1 MPNKVC
7 FISPEYWPLSGG
19 TGAYVYYLSN
29 ELLKNG
35 YKIYVVTGS
44 NQGQDV
50 HVNPQ
55 LDVSFL
61 KIPKIPIVKSFML
74 AGNSQ
79 RKLNSVRKTAN
90 VDITHPQLPLTPNFA
105 VPPNFGKT
113 IVCTVHSTW
122 KGEAEA
128 IQGEPY
134 SRLNA
139 NEKFL
144 VSFNWFLRFFE
155 EGMLSRARKII
166 AVSHF
171 TKWELTN
178 YYKIP
183 ANKIQVIH
191 NGVDINKFKPAVDKR
206 KVKAELGFNPD
217 DLAIVSV
224 GRLYARKG
232 LFTLIDSMPSVV
244 KRYPNAKFIISG
256 KGQSDE
262 MNKLIAHAEKL
273 GVKNNII
280 FTGYYP
286 DKKLPRLYQAA
297 DVFAFSTFY
306 EHHPFA
312 VLEALATGL
321 PVVTTTV
328 GGIPETIESGKN
340 GLLVEP
346 FNARAFGE
354 KILYLLE
361 HPVAATEMG
370 AQARKTIVE
379 NYDWSIVV
387 KDAMKVYDEALS

>member
-1 MPNKVC
+1 MLAAASSRKLQ
-7 FISPEYWPLSGG
+7 S
-19 TGAYVYYLSN
+19 
-29 ELLKNG
+29 
-35 YKIYVVTGS
+35 
-44 NQGQDV
+44 
-50 HVNPQ
+50 
-55 LDVSFL
+55 
-61 KIPKIPIVKSFML
+61 VKS
-74 AGNSQ
+74 
-79 RKLNSVRKTAN
+79 TAN

-113 IVCTVHSTW
+113 LICTVHSTW

-128 IQGEPY
+128 IRGEPY
-134 SRLNA
+134 MRLNA

-155 EGMLSRARKII
+155 EGMLHRARKII

-183 ANKIQVIH
+183 AHKITVIH

-217 DLAIVSV
+217 DIAIVSV

-232 LFTLIDSMPSVV
+232 LFTLIESMPAVV
-244 KRYPNAKFIISG
+244 KRFPNAKFIISG

-262 MNKLIAHAEKL
+262 MHKLNAHADRL
-273 GVKNNII
+273 GVRGNIV
-280 FTGYYP
+280 FTGYTP
-286 DKKLPRLYQAA
+286 DKELPKLYQAA

-340 GLLVEP
+340 GLLVPP
-346 FNARAFGE
+346 FNSKRFSEA
-354 KILYLLE
+354 ILYFLE
-361 HPVAATEMG
+361 HQAEATEMG
-370 AQARKTIVE
+370 AKARQTVE
-379 NYDWSIVV
+379 QHLDWQIVV
-387 KDAMKVYDEALS
+387 KDAMNVYDQALR

>member
-1 MPNKVC
+1 MARKVC
-7 FISPEYWPLSGG
+7 FISPEYWPLTGG

-35 YKIYVVTGS
+35 YQIYVVTGS
-44 NQGQDV
+44 NKAQDIQ
-50 HVNPQ
+50 VNPQ
-55 LDVSFL
+55 LGVSFL
-61 KIPKIPIVKSFML
+61 KIPKMPIVKSFML
-74 AGNSQ
+74 AANSN
-79 RKLNSVRKTAN
+79 RKLNSVRDTVN
-90 VDITHPQLPLTPNFA
+90 IDITHPQLPLTPNFA
-105 VPPNFGKT
+105 VPPEFGKT
-113 IVCTVHSTW
+113 LVCTVHSTW

-128 IQGEPY
+128 IRGEPY

-155 EGMLSRARKII
+155 EGMLARARKII

-183 ANKIQVIH
+183 ENKIRVIH
-191 NGVDINKFKPAVDKR
+191 NGVAVNKFKPAVDKR
-206 KVKAELGFNPD
+206 KVKRELGFNPD

-232 LFTLIDSMPSVV
+232 LFTLIESMPAIV
-244 KRYPNAKFIISG
+244 KRFPNAKFIISG

-262 MNKLIAHAEKL
+262 MHKLNSYAEKL

-286 DKKLPRLYQAA
+286 DKKLPKLYQAA
-297 DVFAFSTFY
+297 DIFAFSTFY

-312 VLEALATGL
+312 VLEALSTGL

-340 GLLVEP
+340 GFLVEP
-346 FNARAFGE
+346 FNPKALGE

-361 HPVAATEMG
+361 HPAEAAEMG
-370 AQARKTIVE
+370 ALARKTIVE
-379 NYDWSIVV
+379 NYDWRIVV
-387 KDAMKVYDEALS
+387 KDAMKVYDEVLS

>member
-1 MPNKVC
+1 MTRKVC
-7 FISPEYWPLSGG
+7 FISPEYWPLTGG

-35 YKIYVVTGS
+35 YQIHVITGS
-44 NQGQDV
+44 NKTQDIQ
-50 HVNPQ
+50 VNSQ
-55 LDVSFL
+55 LNVSFL
-61 KIPKIPIVKSFML
+61 KIPKMPIVKSFML
-74 AGNSQ
+74 AANSN
-79 RKLNSVRKTAN
+79 RKLNSIHKTAN
-90 VDITHPQLPLTPNFA
+90 IDITHPQLPLTPNFA

-113 IVCTVHSTW
+113 LVCTVHSTW

-128 IQGEPY
+128 IRGEPY

-155 EGMLSRARKII
+155 EGMLARARKII

-171 TKWELTN
+171 TRWELTN

-183 ANKIQVIH
+183 ENKIRVIH
-191 NGVDINKFKPAVDKR
+191 NGVATNKFKPAVNKR
-206 KVKAELGFNPD
+206 KAKMELGFNPD
-217 DLAIVSV
+217 ELAIVSV

-232 LFTLIDSMPSVV
+232 LFTLIESMPAVV
-244 KRYPNAKFIISG
+244 KRFPNAKFIISG

-262 MNKLIAHAEKL
+262 MYKLNAYAEKL
-273 GVKNNII
+273 DVKNNII

-286 DKKLPRLYQAA
+286 DTKLPKLYQAA
-297 DVFAFSTFY
+297 DIFAFSTFY

-312 VLEALATGL
+312 VLEALSTGL

-340 GLLVEP
+340 GFLVEP
-346 FNARAFGE
+346 FHPRAFSE

-361 HPVAATEMG
+361 HPDFAKEMG

-379 NYDWSIVV
+379 NYDWRIVV
-387 KDAMKVYDEALS
+387 KDAMKVYDQALS